1 MGLMSVSGL
10 SKSFGVE
17 TVFQNVSFEIQQ
29 NDRIGLVGANG
40 SGKTTLLKALT
51 LEQPADEGTVSKA
64 NRTQIGYMEQHV
76 CRDLEKSAY
85 AEVLTVFSDL
95 LEMERDLEE
104 IGHAIGAGSQD
115 MDRLIERQSLL
126 NDTFLRRGGLTCRAR
141 ARSTLLG
148 LGFTDEQM
156 GQPIGVLSGGQRA
169 KLQLAKL
176 LLSSSN
182 LLLLD
187 EPTNHLDI
195 SSVEWLED
203 FLRNFSGAFLV
214 ISHDRYFLDKLCNR
228 TFELSN
234 GHLTCYKGGYSSYLS
249 QKEQNDLTV
258 TRRYENTQREIHRL
272 EGVVKQ
278 QRQWNREKNI
288 RTAESKLKVIDR
300 LQDSLEIPESAAQ
313 SLHFHFLI
321 NQRSGDEVLKT
332 KDLSLTFGEKPLFEN
347 IDLDIRRGER
357 VFLLGP
363 NGCGK
368 TSLLK
373 TLLGQNQ
380 QDCGTIIF
388 GSGVSVGYYDQL
400 QTGLHPEKNV
410 LDEVW
415 DSYPG
420 LTQTQVRSALAVF
433 LFQGDDVFKSVATLS
448 GGERARVLL
457 LKLMLSR
464 SNFLLLD
471 EPTNHLDI
479 PSSEALENAL
489 LDYEGTLLIVSH
501 DRYLINKLADHI
513 YDLRPDRAVLYK
525 GNYED
530 FLAEQKNE
538 QTVSGEPDLSA
549 SKKENS
555 YQLRKEQQAHLRKMK
570 ADLGRTENRIDEIEN
585 ELQSLNEQLQ
595 SPEIVSDYQATLE
608 LTQKINA
615 LQSENE
621 ELMSS
626 WETLSKEV
634 DVAENNVKQ

>member
-115 MDRLIERQSLL
+115 MDHLIERQSLL

-228 TFELSN
+228 TFELFN

-313 SLHFHFLI
+313 SLHFHFSI

-332 KDLSLTFGEKPLFEN
+332 KGLSLTFGEKPLFEN

-388 GSGVSVGYYDQL
+388 GSGVSIGYYDQL

-415 DSYPG
+415 DSYPS

-479 PSSEALENAL
+479 PASEALENAL

-530 FLAEQKNE
+530 FLAEQKKE

-615 LQSENE
+615 LQAENE

-634 DVAENNVKQ
+634 DAAESDVN

>member
-1 MGLMSVSGL
+1 
-10 SKSFGVE
+10 
-17 TVFQNVSFEIQQ
+17 
-29 NDRIGLVGANG
+29 
-40 SGKTTLLKALT
+40 
-51 LEQPADEGTVSKA
+51 
-64 NRTQIGYMEQHV
+64 
-76 CRDLEKSAY
+76 
-85 AEVLTVFSDL
+85 
-95 LEMERDLEE
+95 
-104 IGHAIGAGSQD
+104 
-115 MDRLIERQSLL
+115 
-126 NDTFLRRGGLTCRAR
+126 
-141 ARSTLLG
+141 
-148 LGFTDEQM
+148 M

-203 FLRNFSGAFLV
+203 FLRNFNGAFLV

-278 QRQWNREKNI
+278 NI

-300 LQDSLEIPESAAQ
+300 LQDSLETPESAAQ
-313 SLHFHFLI
+313 SLHFHFSI
-321 NQRSGDEVLKT
+321 KQRSGDEVLKT
-332 KDLSLTFGEKPLFEN
+332 KGLSLTFGEKPLFKN

-373 TLLGQNQ
+373 TLLGQNRP
-380 QDCGTIIF
+380 DCGTIIF

-410 LDEVW
+410 LDEIW
-415 DSYPG
+415 DSYSD

-513 YDLRPDRAVLYK
+513 YDLRPDRAVPYK

-530 FLAEQKNE
+530 FLTEQKKE
-538 QTVSGEPDLSA
+538 QTISGGPDLSA
-549 SKKENS
+549 PKKENS
-555 YQLRKEQQAHLRKMK
+555 YQLRKEQQAQLRKMK

-585 ELQSLNEQLQ
+585 ELQALNAQLQ
-595 SPEIVSDYQATLE
+595 SPEIASDYQATLE

-615 LQSENE
+615 LQTESEN
-621 ELMSS
+621 LMSS
-626 WETLSKEV
+626 WEKLSREV
-634 DVAENNVKQ
+634 DAAENDVK

>member
-76 CRDLEKSAY
+76 CRDLERSAY

-95 LEMERDLEE
+95 LKMERNLEE
-104 IGHAIGAGSQD
+104 IGHAIGAGSPD
-115 MDRLIERQSLL
+115 MDHLIERQSLL
-126 NDTFLRRGGLTCRAR
+126 NDTFLRQGGLTCRAR

-203 FLRNFSGAFLV
+203 FLRNFNGAFLV

-258 TRRYENTQREIHRL
+258 TRRYKNTQREIHRL

-313 SLHFHFLI
+313 TLHFHFSI
-321 NQRSGDEVLKT
+321 KQRSGDEVLKA

-347 IDLDIRRGER
+347 IDLDIRREER

-373 TLLGQNQ
+373 TLLGQNKP
-380 QDCGTIIF
+380 DCGTIIF

-415 DSYPG
+415 DSYPS
-420 LTQTQVRSALAVF
+420 LTQTQIRSALAVF

-513 YDLRPDRAVLYK
+513 YDLRPDRAVPYK

-530 FLAEQKNE
+530 FLAEQKKE
-538 QTVSGEPDLSA
+538 QAVSEGIDLSA
-549 SKKENS
+549 PKKENP

-570 ADLGRTENRIDEIEN
+570 ADVGRTENRIEEIEN
-585 ELQSLNEQLQ
+585 ELQALNEQLQ

-608 LTQKINA
+608 LTKKINA
-615 LQSENE
+615 LQTENE
-621 ELMSS
+621 NLMSL
-626 WETLSKEV
+626 WETLSKEIE
-634 DVAENNVKQ
+634 DAETEVK

>member
-115 MDRLIERQSLL
+115 MDHLIERQSLL

-313 SLHFHFLI
+313 SLHFHFSI

-530 FLAEQKNE
+530 FLAEQKKE
-538 QTVSGEPDLSA
+538 QTVSGEPDLST